1 MRFQGGKRLPWN
13 VVYVFGSFLA
23 QNSTVKN
30 VFLRT
35 KSIDITTSLSH
46 RILQNVV
53 KCLAVAILSVCLF
66 LEVSRFNADTTG
78 ADCNR
83 SEGKASVS
91 WHGHQKKHRSNALCS
106 HGVGLNNRF
115 SRYRY
120 QWCKYEW
127 SIASKGSKGMQWHHD
142 VASII

>member
-1 MRFQGGKRLPWN
+1 M
-13 VVYVFGSFLA
+13 VYVFESFLV
-23 QNSTVKN
+23 QNSSVKN

-35 KSIDITTSLSH
+35 KSIDITASLSH
-46 RILQNVV
+46 RILQDVV

-91 WHGHQKKHRSNALCS
+91 RHGH
-106 HGVGLNNRF
+106 
-115 SRYRY
+115 
-120 QWCKYEW
+120 
-127 SIASKGSKGMQWHHD
+127 
-142 VASII
+142 